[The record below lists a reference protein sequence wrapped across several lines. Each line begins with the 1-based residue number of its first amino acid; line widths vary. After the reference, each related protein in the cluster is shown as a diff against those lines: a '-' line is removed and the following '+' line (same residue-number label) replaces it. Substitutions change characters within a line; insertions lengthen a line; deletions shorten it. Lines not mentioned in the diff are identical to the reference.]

1 MKIYQAI
8 KVKNP
13 PVKADVNETSAPE
26 TKEEAKAEQPSI
38 PAPDVVEDVKKVI
51 NKGLDVVG
59 NNVEAMMGQVDESL
73 KNIFDLIGSSSEQKA
88 PDWYDLITLSDDEM
102 LRVQNYMMDVK
113 KKYFPKPEYNFDEDQ
128 ISKPYLWTMPR
139 GLYMTFTTMMDRLMP
154 DYLNPMFWVTVSLL
168 KTDGKGETY
177 SKALLTAINN
187 TTAEEMSQLYDLAG
201 MDNPYDEE
209 PVEGLEV
216 LENVYENDDE
226 DYSEED
232 IRTTI
237 DVPPM
242 TEETFQ
248 AEEADPENIE
258 IDVTNNNDVSSEGE
272 MTELNDDMP
281 PEEEETNNDTEETNN
296 EKPDSSAAQSAQ

>member
-26 TKEEAKAEQPSI
+26 TKEETKAEQPST
-38 PAPDVVEDVKKVI
+38 PTPDVVEDVKKVI
-51 NKGLDVVG
+51 NKGLDIVG
-59 NNVEAMMGQVDESL
+59 NNVETMMGQVDESL
-73 KNIFDLIGSSSEQKA
+73 KNIFDLIGFDLNGSASEQKA
-88 PDWYDLITLSDDEM
+88 PDWYELITLTDDEM

-187 TTAEEMSQLYDLAG
+187 TTAEEMAQLYDLAG
-201 MDNPYDEE
+201 MDNPYADE
-209 PVEGLEV
+209 PIEGLDV
-216 LENVYENDDE
+216 LENVYEDDE
-226 DYSEED
+226 ADSEED

-258 IDVTNNNDVSSEGE
+258 IDVTNEGE
-272 MTELNDDMP
+272 MTELNDDIP
-281 PEEEETNNDTEETNN
+281 PDEEETNNDTEETLDEEPN
-296 EKPDSSAAQSAQ
+296 SSAAQSAQ